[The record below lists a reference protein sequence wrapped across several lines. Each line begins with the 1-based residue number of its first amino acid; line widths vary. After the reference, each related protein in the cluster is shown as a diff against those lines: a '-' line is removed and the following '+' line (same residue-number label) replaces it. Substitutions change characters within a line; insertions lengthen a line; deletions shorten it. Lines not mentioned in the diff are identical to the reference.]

1 MMDKNLFK
9 YLLSFLKPK
18 QLLNCALVSKYWCE
32 CARDDIVWKRH
43 KDRVLRELPDLA
55 NMFKQYETWYVFKQF
70 LLCDT
75 MEKAMDE
82 CEKTGTFID
91 SCRGYHSTTLVCYLG
106 HLFHTENNEFTL
118 MYVYNGMLKRQLLY
132 IGVLN
137 NEQRKWIN
145 CVLGSYVE
153 MIGEMYVRDFF
164 IPFNHL
170 VRDKEHKT
178 PKDFCKNLLDYIKKH
193 LIGS

>member
-1 MMDKNLFK
+1 
-9 YLLSFLKPK
+9 
-18 QLLNCALVSKYWCE
+18 VSKYWSE
-32 CARDDIVWKRH
+32 CARDNVTWKRH

-55 NMFKQYETWYVFKQF
+55 NMFKQYEIWYAFKQF
-70 LLCDT
+70 LLCDIT
-75 MEKAMDE
+75 EKAMDE

-91 SCRGYHSTTLVCYLG
+91 SCCGYHSSVVVCYLDN
-106 HLFHTENNEFTL
+106 LFYTENNEFKL

-132 IGVLN
+132 IGGLRD
-137 NEQRKWIN
+137 EQRKWIS
-145 CVLGSYVE
+145 CVLGSSVD
-153 MIGEMYVRDFF
+153 MIGNIYVRDFF

-178 PKDFCKNLLDYIKKH
+178 PKDFRNNLQTCIKNR